1 MRLEGRMRLG
11 YYPLDNREA
20 ERIRKYL
27 QFPAESASALR
38 IPVKWATD
46 SGGCGPG
53 SEEPAA
59 GVKT

>member
-1 MRLEGRMRLG
+1 MKFLAFYMVLAIPLLRLLVRV
-11 YYPLDNREA
+11 
-20 ERIRKYL
+20 
-27 QFPAESASALR
+27 R